1 MKNLCGHLAQALE
14 ETSDSC
20 LHLTYC
26 GLGSKNIVVIVVVV
40 VTVAILIVGMLVVGM
55 IIEDCTRVTL
65 AVSAA

>member
-1 MKNLCGHLAQALE
+1 LAQALE

-20 LHLTYC
+20 LHLIYC
-26 GLGSKNIVVIVVVV
+26 GLESKNIVVIVVVV
-40 VTVAILIVGMLVVGM
+40 VVAILIVGMLVVGM

>member
-40 VTVAILIVGMLVVGM
+40 VVAILIVGMLVVGM